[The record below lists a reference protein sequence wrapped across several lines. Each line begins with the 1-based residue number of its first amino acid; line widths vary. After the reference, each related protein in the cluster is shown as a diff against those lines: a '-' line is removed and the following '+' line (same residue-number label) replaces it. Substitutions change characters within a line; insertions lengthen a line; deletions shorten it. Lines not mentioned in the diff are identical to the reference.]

1 MLRRILIRWAI
12 LGIAFAVTVDLL
24 SNIEVT
30 GGFWGYVWV
39 AGLFGLVNAFIG
51 TFLKILTLPLTIL
64 TLGISALLVNAGLLA
79 LTAGLSKR
87 LTIHGF
93 WTAVWAA
100 LIITVVSTILN
111 RILIDR
117 RAKRPNAA

>member
-1 MLRRILIRWAI
+1 MARRILIRWGI
-12 LGIAFAVTVDLL
+12 LAIAFAVSVRLL
-24 SNIEVT
+24 SNIEVV

-51 TFLKILTLPLTIL
+51 TFLRILTFPITVL
-64 TLGISALLVNAGLLA
+64 TLGISALFVNAALLGI
-79 LTAGLSKR
+79 TAGLSKR

-100 LIITVVSTILN
+100 LIITLVSTILN
-111 RILIDR
+111 RLVEDR
-117 RAKRPNAA
+117 RAKRASRT

>member
-1 MLRRILIRWAI
+1 VARRILIRWGI
-12 LGIAFAVTVDLL
+12 LAIAFAVSVRLL
-24 SNIEVT
+24 SNIEVV

-51 TFLKILTLPLTIL
+51 TFLRILTFPITVL
-64 TLGISALLVNAGLLA
+64 TLGISALFVNAALLGI
-79 LTAGLSKR
+79 TAGLSKR

-100 LIITVVSTILN
+100 LIITLVSTILN
-111 RILIDR
+111 RLVEDR
-117 RAKRPNAA
+117 RAKRASRT